1 MDVPPEQEIEVSVQP
16 DVTVSVRVLVPS
28 WVPSRLYR
36 WCPVLPEVVMEVLPT
51 PEPDP
56 VKPNVSLPPTVVLI
70 RSREAFWVL
79 VNVQESALPAPT
91 VIWASVSPWTKVP
104 WKFVPSEL

>member
-1 MDVPPEQEIEVSVQP
+1 MEVPPEQEIEVSVHP
-16 DVTVSVRVLVPS
+16 AGTVSDRVLVPS

-36 WCPVLPEVVMEVLPT
+36 WCPVLATVVMEVLPT

-56 VKPNVSLPPTVVLI
+56 VKPNVSLPPTVFLI

-79 VNVQESALPAPT
+79 VNVQESLLPE
-91 VIWASVSPWTKVP
+91 IGRASCRERV
-104 WKFVPSEL
+104 